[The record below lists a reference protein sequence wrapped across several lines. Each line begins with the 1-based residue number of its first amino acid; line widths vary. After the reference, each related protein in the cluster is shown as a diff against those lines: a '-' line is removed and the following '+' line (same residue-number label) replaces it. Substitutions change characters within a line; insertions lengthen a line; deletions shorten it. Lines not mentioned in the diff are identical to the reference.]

1 LIGATGGSAR
11 PVDTA
16 LPIAHRLA
24 VDLGVTRLADVT
36 GLDRI
41 GLPVWQAVRPWGRS
55 LSVHQGKGLD
65 AAAAQLGACME
76 AIECSHAEAWSPPLQ
91 RSACNELPAGER
103 APAADDFARRRGAV
117 ADNLVL
123 DWAVADRLD
132 GKGRLW
138 VPAATVSLDLV
149 TPGPKG
155 ITRSSN
161 GQGAGFDSD
170 FATLKAL
177 CEVIERDAF
186 TAWQQGSVFTR
197 GDDEV
202 DLDAITWP
210 WFCTLRARLTGLGI
224 GMRAYHLPAVI
235 AMPVVAVEL
244 HDRSGEAAGVP
255 HAAGTSAHPDVEA
268 ALRSALTEAIQSRLT
283 IIAGARDD
291 LPLGLP
297 EAKPPRFGFAI
308 APPVPVAH
316 RPLHQPGPVLSL
328 AAAVAALADA
338 GYPQAA
344 RVVLSPPQSPVI
356 TVKVLVP
363 GLGESRRL
371 RRLPA

>member
-1 LIGATGGSAR
+1 MIPRSIT
-11 PVDTA
+11 DA
-16 LPIAHRLA
+16 LPIARRLA
-24 VDLGVTRLADVT
+24 VDLGMSRLADVT

-41 GLPVWQAVRPWGRS
+41 GMPVWQAVRPWGRS

-65 AAAAQLGACME
+65 ADSARLGACME
-76 AIECSHAEAWSPPLQ
+76 AIECSHAEAWSPPLY
-91 RSACNELPAGER
+91 RAAFRALPTAER
-103 APAADDFARRRGAV
+103 APDVNDFARRRGAI

-123 DWAVADRLD
+123 DWAAADRFD
-132 GKGRLW
+132 GIGRLW

-149 TPGPKG
+149 SARPKG

-161 GQGAGFDSD
+161 GQGAGFDLD
-170 FATLKAL
+170 FASLKGL

-197 GDDEV
+197 GEDEV
-202 DLDAITWP
+202 DLAAIAWP
-210 WFCTLRARLTGLGI
+210 WFRNLHARLTALGI
-224 GMRAYHLPAVI
+224 GVRAYQLPAVI

-255 HAAGTSAHPDVEA
+255 YAAGTAAHPDIEA
-268 ALRSALTEAIQSRLT
+268 ALRSALIEAIQSRLT

-291 LPLGLP
+291 LPLDQP

-308 APPVPVAH
+308 APPVPVAN
-316 RPLHQPGPVLSL
+316 RPLQQPGPVLTL
-328 AAAVAALADA
+328 ASAIAALTDA

-363 GLGESRRL
+363 GLGQSQRQRRP
-371 RRLPA
+371 PA

>member
-1 LIGATGGSAR
+1 MTLRSA
-11 PVDTA
+11 PEA
-16 LPIAHRLA
+16 LPIARRLA
-24 VDLGVTRLADVT
+24 DDLGMSRLADVT

-41 GLPVWQAVRPWGRS
+41 GMPVWQAVRPWGRS

-65 AAAAQLGACME
+65 ADTARLGACME
-76 AIECSHAEAWSPPLQ
+76 AIECSHAESWSPPLH
-91 RSACNELPAGER
+91 RCAFNDLPAAER

-117 ADNLVL
+117 ADTLVL

-132 GKGRLW
+132 GRGRLW

-149 TPGPKG
+149 IPRPEG

-161 GQGAGFDSD
+161 GQGAGLDRD

-197 GDDEV
+197 GEDEV
-202 DLDAITWP
+202 DLAAIAWP
-210 WFCTLRARLTGLGI
+210 WFRNLHARLAGLGI
-224 GMRAYHLPAVI
+224 GIRAYQLPAVI
-235 AMPVVAVEL
+235 AMPVVVVEL

-255 HAAGTSAHPDVEA
+255 YAAGTSAHPDVEA

-308 APPVPVAH
+308 APPAPIAH
-316 RPLHQPGPVLSL
+316 RPLHQPGPVLTL
-328 AAAVAALADA
+328 AEAVAALADA

-344 RVVLSPPQSPVI
+344 RVVLSPPQSPVV
-356 TVKVLVP
+356 TAKVLVP
-363 GLGESRRL
+363 GLGESQRL
-371 RRLPA
+371 RRAPA